1 MTEVQVLDFNVFTKK
16 AVEIKAAQLTETT
29 WDTISEHCPDKIFK
43 INGQEIQASHY
54 SNGRKIF
61 LIQTL
66 EGQMRADIYDWLIIG
81 IEGEIYACKP
91 DIFEKTYNE
100 PSIITRKV
108 AIGTKNYTE
117 IVVLDKVGTGGANH
131 KYEVRCVPPE
141 GATISKNE
149 IYAKIKFQKGAIK
162 ESGINGCHNEDLIAI
177 VIDRLQGFQSGNF
190 SCRENAIA
198 ITKLEEALLWLNKRT
213 NDRIARGVEGT
224 NNI

>member
-16 AVEIKAAQLTETT
+16 VVEIKAVQLTETT
-29 WDTISEHCPDKIFK
+29 WNTISEHCPDKIFK
-43 INGQEIQASHY
+43 INGQKIQASNHTD
-54 SNGRKIF
+54 GRKIF
-61 LIQTL
+61 LLQTL
-66 EGQMRADIYDWLIIG
+66 EGQMQADIYDWLIIG
-81 IEGEIYACKP
+81 IKGEIYACKP

-100 PSIITRKV
+100 SSTITRKV

-117 IVVLDKVGTGGANH
+117 IAVLDEVGAGGANH
-131 KYEVRCVPPE
+131 EYEVRCVPPE

-149 IYAKIKFQKGAIK
+149 IYAKIKFQKGAVK

-177 VIDRLQGFQSGNF
+177 VIDRLKGFQSGNF
-190 SCRENAIA
+190 PCRENAIA